1 MQRALSQQVLGK
13 KARRELLAFL
23 DRQLPRLGAPPTRRA
38 WEGRAAQIRQQL
50 LDLFFRG
57 HAPGLLEA
65 QPRVEWRG
73 VIETGKGYRIRKLR
87 YEGYPGLWVP
97 ALLYEP
103 TALRGK
109 VPAVLNPNGHHPGGK
124 AMDYKQARCL
134 NLAKR
139 GVLALSTEFIGMGEL
154 RADADH
160 NRIGLL
166 DLCGVAGVGVFYLL
180 MKRGLDLLLAHPHTD
195 PKRVA
200 MTGLSGGG
208 WQTALLSALDE
219 RVRAIAPVAGYTPVW
234 QRKGCM
240 EDIGDLEQVPA
251 DLCTL
256 ADFDT
261 LTALFA
267 PRPTLLTYN
276 RHDDCCFQTRR
287 AKKSVYQPAK
297 PYFALLG
304 AADQLSFH
312 DNVDPG
318 THNYE
323 ADNRSQFYQFLN
335 RHFGL
340 RTPAGDLPWKGE
352 LRSEAELNAGL
363 PPDNATLHSLAQ
375 AALRQTQAARARRK
389 PLTPAAARK
398 RLKALLC
405 LPAYARVEGIKSSAA
420 RRSQGVQI
428 RQHLLSLDG
437 IWTLPIT
444 ELIPAGA
451 RGAELVIADGGRRSA
466 AYWANQALAS
476 GRRVLVADVFGTG
489 ENACSWQHHM
499 LVSTAGQRSLGIQ
512 VGQVLALLSWA
523 GRHCRQPGLHL
534 RAAGQLMPVVALLAA
549 ALEPAR
555 VKTLTTASLMDTLG
569 RLIDWPVAYASA
581 APLFCFGLLAEF
593 DLPDLI
599 ELCAPIPICDGN
611 RGPLRADRPR

>member
-1 MQRALSQQVLGK
+1 MQRALGQQLLGK
-13 KARRELLAFL
+13 RPHRELLAFL
-23 DRQLPRLGAPPTRRA
+23 DSLLPRLGAPPARRA
-38 WEGRAAQIRQQL
+38 WLRKAAQLRRQL
-50 LDLFFRG
+50 LELFFRG
-57 HAPGLLEA
+57 HDPKLLAA

-73 VIETGKGYRIRKLR
+73 VIKTGMGYRIRKLR

-103 TALRGK
+103 THLRGK

-154 RADADH
+154 RADAEH

-180 MKRGLDLLLAHPHTD
+180 MKRGLDLLLSHPHAD
-195 PKRVA
+195 PGRVA

-219 RVRAIAPVAGYTPVW
+219 RVRAVAPVAGYTPVW

-251 DLCTL
+251 DLCAI
-256 ADFDT
+256 ADFDV

-276 RHDDCCFQTRR
+276 RYDDCCFQTRR
-287 AKKSVYQPAK
+287 AKKSVYQPAR
-297 PYFALLG
+297 PYFALLD
-304 AADQLSFH
+304 AADKLSFH
-312 DNVDPG
+312 DNTDPG

-323 ADNRSQFYQFLN
+323 ADNRRQFYCFLN

-340 RTPAGDLPWKGE
+340 DTPSEDLPWKEE
-352 LRSEAELNAGL
+352 LRSETELNVGL
-363 PPDNATLHSLAQ
+363 PEDNATLFSLAQ
-375 AALRQTQAARARRK
+375 AALRQVRARRARRPPRSPARARR
-389 PLTPAAARK
+389 
-398 RLKALLC
+398 RLKELLR
-405 LPAYARVEGIKSSAA
+405 LPAFARVEAEKSSAA
-420 RRSQGVQI
+420 RRARGVEL

-437 IWTLPIT
+437 IWTLPLT

-451 RGAELVIADGGRRSA
+451 RGAELILADGGRRSA
-466 AYWANQALAS
+466 AHWANQALAA
-476 GRRVLVADVFGTG
+476 GRRALVADVFGTG

-499 LVSTAGQRSLGIQ
+499 LVSTAGRRSLGLQ
-512 VGQVLALLSWA
+512 VGQVLALLKWA
-523 GRHCRQPGLHL
+523 GRHCRQPTLHL
-534 RAAGQLMPVVALLAA
+534 RAAGQVMPVAALLAA

-555 VKTLTTASLMDTLG
+555 VKTLTTASLMDSLG

-599 ELCAPIPICDGN
+599 ELCAPVPIRDSN
-611 RGPLRADRPR
+611 RGPLRATPPR

>member
-1 MQRALSQQVLGK
+1 MQRALAQQLLGK

-23 DRQLPRLGAPPTRRA
+23 DSQLPRLGTPPARSP
-38 WEGRAAQIRQQL
+38 WLGQAARTRQQL
-50 LDLFFRG
+50 LELFFRG
-57 HAPGLLEA
+57 HDPGLLSA
-65 QPRVEWRG
+65 PPRIEWRG
-73 VIETGKGYRIRKLR
+73 QIETGQGYRIRKLR
-87 YEGYPGLWVP
+87 YEGYPGMWVP

-103 TALRGK
+103 TRLRGR

-139 GVLALSTEFIGMGEL
+139 GMLALSTEFIGMGEL

-166 DLCGVAGVGVFYLL
+166 DLCGVAGIGVFYLL
-180 MKRGLDLLLAHPHTD
+180 MKRGLDVLLAHPHTD
-195 PKRVA
+195 PERVA

-234 QRKGCM
+234 QRTGCI

-251 DLCTL
+251 DLCTV

-276 RHDDCCFQTRR
+276 RFDDCCFQTRR
-287 AKKSVYQPAK
+287 ARKSVYEPAK

-304 AADQLSFH
+304 AAGNLSFH

-340 RTPAGDLPWKGE
+340 ETPAQDLPWKGE
-352 LRSEAELNAGL
+352 LRSEAELSTGL
-363 PPDNATLHSLAQ
+363 PAANATLLSLAQ
-375 AALRQTQAARARRK
+375 QALAQVRAARARRR
-389 PLTPAAARK
+389 PLPAARARK
-398 RLKALLC
+398 RLRELLC
-405 LPAYARVEGIKSSAA
+405 LPAFARVVLQQSRPA
-420 RRSQGVQI
+420 RPSGGVQI

-437 IWTLPIT
+437 TWTLPVT

-451 RGAELVIADGGRRSA
+451 RGAELVLADGGRRSA
-466 AYWANQALAS
+466 AHWANLAIAA
-476 GRRVLVADVFGTG
+476 GHRVLVADIFGTG
-489 ENACSWQHHM
+489 EMACSWQHHM
-499 LVSTAGQRSLGIQ
+499 LISTAGQRSLGIQ
-512 VGQVLALLSWA
+512 VAQVLALLAWA
-523 GRHCRQPGLHL
+523 GRHCRQPALHL
-534 RAAGQLMPVVALLAA
+534 RAAGQQLPVVALLAA

-555 VKTLTTASLMDTLG
+555 VKSLTTASLMDSLG

-581 APLFCFGLLAEF
+581 APLFCFGLLREF
-593 DLPDLI
+593 DLPDLV
-599 ELCAPIPICDGN
+599 ELCAPVPLHDHN
-611 RGPLRADRPR
+611 RGPLRASSAR